1 MSGIVGMW
9 NRDGAPVSSALL
21 ASLNR
26 TLAHRGPDGARQW
39 TDGAVGLACQLS
51 RVTPESAAEIQ
62 PLIHPSGC
70 ALVFDGRLDNRDEI
84 LRRIHDAPNITAQ
97 SPDSN
102 LILALYQHGGERF
115 AEHLA
120 GDFALAL
127 YDPTHRM
134 LLLVRDALGIRPLY
148 YTFTRQSVLF
158 ASEIKSLLAHP
169 GVIARPN
176 DDMLACYLLGSKPE
190 DTSMTCFQ
198 DIASLLPA
206 HVARIT
212 ADGFSIRQYWDF
224 SITEQRCDSF
234 QDYADAFRTHFS
246 NAVRRR
252 MRSAQPVAVSVSGGL
267 DSSSI
272 LCVAETLRR
281 SSPSTVPLA
290 QGFSYLSPEGSP
302 SDEKAFLVDIE
313 RCYDIAIERVPP
325 RRPGMMDGCLDA
337 VWHIE
342 APFLDQQWNT
352 MHGFFHTAQQRGARV
367 MLTGHWAD
375 QVLFPQAYLVDL
387 FRQLQW
393 REIAAHLREFGRWM
407 TDTDPRFFTRRFWLD
422 LVKYHVPNALVP
434 HLRRLRAGQP
444 PAWYTNT
451 IRQLARQHVPRQPI
465 LGTHLPTAH
474 ARSLYEEVRSS
485 YQVRCMEWNNKVA
498 AMHGLEMTFP
508 FLDRDLLSFLMS
520 IPGEI
525 QTWKGIPKGLLREAM
540 RGILP
545 DSIVNRTWKAD
556 FTQVVNEGMLLD
568 YPQLIGCL
576 EMESAAVKWGYLD
589 NDVMNTLL
597 PKFRRQLHSR
607 TAEAAWTLSDLLG
620 LELWLQVFFEKNEGP
635 RSRPACEQQPAI
647 LAS

>member
-1 MSGIVGMW
+1 MSGIVGIW
-9 NRDGAPVSSALL
+9 NRAGAPVSPALL
-21 ASLNR
+21 TSLNR
-26 TLAHRGPDGARQW
+26 TLTHRGPDGAGQW
-39 TDGAVGLACQLS
+39 IKGPVGLACQLL
-51 RVTPESAAEIQ
+51 RATPESIAETQ
-62 PLIHPSGC
+62 PVVHPSGL

-84 LRRIHDAPNITAQ
+84 LRKIHDVPDITAQ
-97 SPDSN
+97 SPDSD
-102 LILALYQHGGERF
+102 LALALYQRYGERF

-127 YDPTHRM
+127 YDLNHRT

-148 YTFTRQSVLF
+148 YTFTRHSVLF
-158 ASEIKSLLAHP
+158 ASEIKTLLAHP
-169 GVIARPN
+169 QVTARPN
-176 DDMLACYLLGSKPE
+176 DDMLACYLLGSRPE

-198 DIASLLPA
+198 GIASLLPA
-206 HVARIT
+206 HIARISS
-212 ADGFSIRQYWDF
+212 DGFSIRQYWDF
-224 SITEQRCDSF
+224 SVTEQRFDSF
-234 QDYADAFRTHFS
+234 QDYADAFRHHFS

-272 LCVAETLRR
+272 LCMAETLRR
-281 SSPSTVPLA
+281 SSPAAVQPVV
-290 QGFSYLSPEGSP
+290 GFSYLSPAGSP
-302 SDEKAFLVDIE
+302 SDEKEFLVEIE
-313 RCYDIAIERVPP
+313 HRYDVAIERVPP
-325 RRPGMMDGCLDA
+325 GRPGMMNGCREA

-352 MHGFFHTAQQRGARV
+352 MHGFFHAAQQRGTRV

-375 QVLFPQAYLVDL
+375 QVLFSQAYLVDL
-387 FRQLQW
+387 FRQLRW
-393 REIAAHLREFGRWM
+393 RELASHLREFGRWM
-407 TDTDPRFFTRRFWLD
+407 TDVDPRFFRQRFGLD
-422 LVKYHVPNALVP
+422 LIKYHVPRMLVP

-444 PAWYTNT
+444 PAWYTNA

-485 YQVRCMEWNNKVA
+485 YQVRCMEWNNKIA
-498 AMHGLEMTFP
+498 AMHRLEMAFP

-525 QTWKGIPKGLLREAM
+525 QTRNGVPKGLLREAM

-545 DSIVNRTWKAD
+545 DPIVNRTWKAD

-568 YPQLIGCL
+568 YPQLIDCL
-576 EMESAAVKWGYLD
+576 ESDSAAVQWGYLD
-589 NDVMNTLL
+589 NGIMRTLL

-620 LELWLQVFFEKNEGP
+620 LELWLQVFFNTG
-635 RSRPACEQQPAI
+635 SRPLSKPVREQQPAI